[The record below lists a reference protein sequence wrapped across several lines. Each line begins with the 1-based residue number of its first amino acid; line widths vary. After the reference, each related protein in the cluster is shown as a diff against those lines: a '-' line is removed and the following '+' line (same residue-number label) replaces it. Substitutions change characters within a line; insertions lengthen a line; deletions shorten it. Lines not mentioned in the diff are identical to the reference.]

1 MYIVINKTK
10 NTTTEYS
17 GVWPNLDEVL
27 NQGDK
32 IIVISTYSNT
42 IKVPYKEELN
52 GNVEWSWES
61 FSMNEVDM

>member
-52 GNVEWSWES
+52 GNVEWAWES
-61 FSMNEVDM
+61 FSLNEVDL